1 MLRVCTDNMEIFV
14 FLGIMTAVLIDDS
27 GAIMGEFEFKKN
39 MDADWASLPN
49 VWDLIAF
56 SLTLGFFFLLGQALQ
71 NMAFGDASMQS
82 SGIDLSINALPGYAL
97 CSVVRMFVALFFSLL
112 ATFILGTL
120 AARSLWAERLII
132 PLVDVLQSIP
142 ILGYLTVAAT
152 VLVKVYKG
160 GGLGFEVVA
169 IFAIFTSQVWNMI
182 LAFYQ
187 SLIMLPAEM
196 KELASVMRLRRL
208 QKFWRIDV
216 PHAMPN
222 LLMNMMVS
230 LSAGWFYIMESEAI
244 VIAGRSERILL
255 PGLGSYMWQ
264 ANLQENYTALFSA
277 LIAMFVVIL
286 SYDQLMFRP
295 FLHFVRAYQA
305 GDDEFLHRSW
315 IVNLLSRT
323 RWFRW
328 SMSSIHVFLSWTLLR
343 LSRYSRYVDI
353 VFEECQTRRGLGL
366 GIQWAMF
373 FVLLLLLGYIVWS
386 VAQVASPQELALI
399 FTYGFFTLLRV
410 FVLLFLCMLLW
421 VPVGV
426 WIGFRPRVANRTMP
440 IIQFLAAFP
449 PNMLYPLLMEVI
461 LVYDLNVNIWCAPL
475 MLLGTQWYILFNVI
489 SAVQA
494 IDKELVYVAQ
504 HMGVKGIYLWKR
516 LILPSIA
523 PHLISGA
530 MAASGGAWNASIVAE
545 VLTWGGQQKT
555 ALGLGAY
562 IHTTQVNGQLNLHI
576 LAILVMCFYV
586 VIFNRLF
593 WNPLYR
599 YAERRF
605 GS

>member
-1 MLRVCTDNMEIFV
+1 
-14 FLGIMTAVLIDDS
+14 
-27 GAIMGEFEFKKN
+27 MGEFEFKKN
-39 MDADWASLPN
+39 VDAGLVLLPN
-49 VWDLIAF
+49 IWDLIAF
-56 SLTLGFFFLLGQALQ
+56 SLTLGFFFLLGQTLQ
-71 NMAFGDASMQS
+71 NMAYGDAGLQS
-82 SGIDLSINALPGYAL
+82 SGIDLSIGALPGYAF
-97 CSVVRMFVALFFSLL
+97 CSVVRMFVALFFSLM
-112 ATFILGTL
+112 ATFVFGTL
-120 AARSLWAERLII
+120 AARSPIAERLII

-152 VLVKVYKG
+152 VSVKMFKG
-160 GGLGFEVVA
+160 GSIGFEMVA

-182 LAFYQ
+182 LSFYQ

-244 VIAGRSERILL
+244 VVSGRSERILL
-255 PGLGSYMWQ
+255 PGLGSFMWQ
-264 ANLQENYTALFSA
+264 ANLQENYTALISA
-277 LIAMFVVIL
+277 LITMFVVIL

-295 FLHFVRAYQA
+295 FLHFIRAYQA
-305 GDDEFLHRSW
+305 GDDELLHRSW

-328 SMSSIHVFLSWTLLR
+328 SMSSIHSFLSWSLLT
-343 LSRYSRYVDI
+343 LSRYSRHVDI
-353 VFEECQTRRGLGL
+353 VFEDAQTRKNLGA
-366 GIQWAMF
+366 GIQWLMLAV
-373 FVLLLLLGYIVWS
+373 FVGLMGYAVWS
-386 VAQVASPQELALI
+386 ITQVATPKELIKI

-410 FVLLFLCMLLW
+410 FVLLFLCILFW

-516 LILPSIA
+516 LIMPSIA

-530 MAASGGAWNASIVAE
+530 MAAAGGAWNASIVAE
-545 VLTWGGQQKT
+545 VLTWGGQQKK

-562 IHTTQVNGQLNLHI
+562 IHTTQVDGQLNLHI

-586 VIFNRLF
+586 VLFNRLF
-593 WNPLYR
+593 WHPLYR